1 MNIAYIISA
10 IVMVLP
16 TLILGYANGITFLFG
31 GITILLFIALMRR
44 KRGGA

>member
-1 MNIAYIISA
+1 MNWAFLGSM
-10 IVMVLP
+10 IVTLIP
-16 TLILGYANGITFLFG
+16 TLTLGYANGITFLFG